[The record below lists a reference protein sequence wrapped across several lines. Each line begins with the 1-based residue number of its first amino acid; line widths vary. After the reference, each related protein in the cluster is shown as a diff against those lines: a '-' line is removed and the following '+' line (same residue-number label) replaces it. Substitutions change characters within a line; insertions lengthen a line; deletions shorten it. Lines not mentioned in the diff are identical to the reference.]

1 MSATPKQVKEI
12 IKSGKNPAYFMA
24 KYVKIQHPN
33 RGLIQF
39 SLYEFQKESLD
50 EFRENRFNVILKSRQ
65 LGLST
70 LVAAYALWM
79 AIFQRDKNILI
90 IATKLAVAVNFIRKV
105 KTMLRSLP
113 KWLILPQLVAD
124 NRQTLEFNNGS
135 IIKAIPTSEDAGR
148 SEALSLLIIDEAA
161 FVKNFDTLWMGLY
174 PTLST
179 GGEAIILSTPNGVGG
194 QYHKLYTD
202 AVLGE
207 NEFNPIKLPWD
218 VHPERGEEWFSTET
232 KNISKRQIAQELL
245 CDFVSSGETF
255 LQTESLDWIRDL
267 VRDPKDKWFDDRNM
281 WIWEYPLSSHKYVIS
296 ADVSRGDAKDYS
308 TFHVIDTTTD
318 EVVAEYKGKVPPD
331 RFGELL
337 DEAGKKYYNALVC
350 PENNTFGY
358 TTAMKLKEL
367 SYPNLYYETSKGFLI
382 GNYTPVHDSKIPG
395 FSTQG
400 KSRIQILSKLEEVL
414 RNRAVRVYSS
424 RLYDE
429 LKTFIWKGHKA
440 QAQKSA
446 NDDLVMALAIG
457 VWLYDAGGNYSKHS
471 ETLNAALLKG
481 MSVTN
486 RKYDTSNDPSKST
499 TSPYVNPFSVIK
511 QEDYEKLQ
519 KSDPRMPN
527 ANFDWLIDKNNK

>member
-232 KNISKRQIAQELL
+232 KNMSKRQIAQELL

-255 LQTESLDWIRDL
+255 LQNESLDWIRDL

-429 LKTFIWKGHKA
+429 LKTFIWKGQKA